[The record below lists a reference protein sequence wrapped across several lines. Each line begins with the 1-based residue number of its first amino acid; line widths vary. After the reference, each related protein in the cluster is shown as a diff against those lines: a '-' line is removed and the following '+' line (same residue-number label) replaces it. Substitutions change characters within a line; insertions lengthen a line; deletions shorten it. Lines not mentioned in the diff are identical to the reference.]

1 MGLGKT
7 LSALA
12 FMSGSERKS
21 GSPHLVVAP
30 TGLLENWRAEE
41 RRHLNRPGLGRLVQA
56 YSPHLA
62 SLRRL
67 RGDGTRELFSGLPTL
82 DVASLAQ
89 ADWVLTTYETLRDYQ
104 HSFARVP
111 WTVVV
116 FDEAQRIKNPYAGV
130 TNAARA
136 MNARFRIAL
145 TGTPIENRLSDLWSI
160 VDGVVH
166 AGYLG
171 TLKEFE
177 DKYSGA
183 SSLEKANASELEAAL
198 KRSDRG
204 GPLMK
209 RRMKKDHLEGLP
221 TKTERLL
228 RVEMPRRQAD
238 LYESV
243 VAEAKKGTPGNA
255 FLRILQRLR
264 EVSLHPAMEDGALD
278 DEGFISQSARV
289 REAFRVL
296 DEIARKGQRAL
307 LFTEYRRMQG
317 ALVELLQRRYR
328 LKRPPMIINGDV
340 AGTERQKR
348 VDEFQAESGFGVM
361 VLSPKAGGVGLT
373 LTSANHVI
381 HLSRWWNPA
390 VEDQSTDRVY
400 RIGQAR
406 PVEVHLPI
414 AVHPKFGDSSFD
426 VQLHRLLERKRA
438 LSQSALGCPEIS
450 RDDERELYSRVVDGA

>member
-1 MGLGKT
+1 L
-7 LSALA
+7 AL
-12 FMSGSERKS
+12 
-21 GSPHLVVAP
+21 
-30 TGLLENWRAEE
+30 
-41 RRHLNRPGLGRLVQA
+41 
-56 YSPHLA
+56 
-62 SLRRL
+62 LRRF
-67 RGDGTRELFSGLPTL
+67 RGDGARELYSGLPTL
-82 DVASLAQ
+82 DVEILTQS
-89 ADWVLTTYETLRDYQ
+89 DWVLTTYETLRDYQ
-104 HSFARVP
+104 HSFARVA
-111 WTVVV
+111 WTVLV
-116 FDEAQRIKNPYAGV
+116 FDEAQRIKNPHAGV
-130 TNAARA
+130 TNAARS

-166 AGYLG
+166 PGYLG
-171 TLKEFE
+171 SLADFE
-177 DKYSGA
+177 QEYGGKVRKSDDGTR
-183 SSLEKANASELEAAL
+183 ASEHARAVELESAL
-198 KRSDRG
+198 KQSTLG

-209 RRMKKDHLEGLP
+209 RRMKKDHLDGLP
-221 TKTERLL
+221 SKIERL
-228 RVEMPRRQAD
+228 RSVPMPSRQAD
-238 LYESV
+238 LYESI

-264 EVSLHPAMEDGALD
+264 EVSLHPAMEDGRLE
-278 DEGFISQSARV
+278 DEAFVSQSARLH
-289 REAFRVL
+289 EAIRTL
-296 DEIARKGQRAL
+296 DEIARKGERAL
-307 LFTEYRRMQG
+307 VFTEYRRMQG
-317 ALVELLQRRYR
+317 VLVELLQRRYR

-348 VDEFQAESGFGVM
+348 VDDFQGESGFGVM

-400 RIGQAR
+400 RIGQVR

-450 RDDERELYSRVVDGA
+450 RDDERELYSRVVDAA